1 MTTQLIFV
9 VTQQS
14 PRCELVEK
22 VLVHGGRIQPFSKRQ
37 FACKAIVVVFKSAA
51 SRSKASAAQQ
61 NALVLLVAEKNSYF
75 SFAVHYFDMEERNKE
90 IQEIEDAYNSGK
102 LAEFESTIGEIIDAK
117 GAEILAF
124 YENLFTKHKDATV
137 SGALKIYILM
147 HKSLNIKIE
156 NTAQVTEMEK
166 EIWYLGEKLH
176 RDPTQEEKQTTCREW
191 CKKFASPYR
200 IHLIEEYDFIIDKKS
215 EEYENKLHAIAG
227 QTRTAFPKHEPD
239 VQSLN
244 PPAP

>member
-1 MTTQLIFV
+1 ML
-9 VTQQS
+9 
-14 PRCELVEK
+14 
-22 VLVHGGRIQPFSKRQ
+22 GGRIQPFYKAELACDTKRTKRSLVKANLK
-37 FACKAIVVVFKSAA
+37 FALQRKLASEKA
-51 SRSKASAAQQ
+51 
-61 NALVLLVAEKNSYF
+61 LAEKNSYF
-75 SFAVHYFDMEERNKE
+75 SFVVHYFDMEERNKE

-191 CKKFASPYR
+191 CKKFAAPYR